1 MEAAVVTNIANL
13 AKERKPVELGGL
25 VYLPNDWKATNPR
38 HTLDEESERPSPL
51 PTAPVFAVSTLGALR
66 DYLKENRDTLNLSQL
81 IVHVESPTR
90 VSVSSVLRANSR
102 DREVFITAT
111 VKDLLV
117 TDGFLGS
124 FKAQEDMVIG
134 LQTRFL
140 PTEARAAVL
149 RVVGTIKEDAVS
161 TSNDDGVT
169 QTVTASAGTVLVG
182 STNLPNPVELQG
194 YRTFRDIKQPTVP
207 YVLRGK
213 KSPHAGAMPSVALF
227 EADGG
232 AWQLG
237 TIADIHNWLKY
248 NLPADVAV
256 LA

>member
-1 MEAAVVTNIANL
+1 MEGTVVTNIANL

-25 VYLPNDWKATNPR
+25 VYIPNDWKVTNPK

-51 PTAPVFAVSTLGALR
+51 PVAPVFAVSTLGALR
-66 DYLKENRDTLNLSQL
+66 DYLKENRDELDSSKL
-81 IVHVESPTR
+81 IVHVETPFR
-90 VSVSSVLRANSR
+90 VSVGSVLRANSR

-111 VKDLLV
+111 VRDLLV
-117 TDGFLGS
+117 ADNFLGT
-124 FKAQEDMVIG
+124 FKSQEEMVIG
-134 LQTRFL
+134 LQTRFV

-194 YRTFRDIKQPTVP
+194 YRTFRDIRQPSVP

-213 KSPHAGAMPSVALF
+213 KGQNGAMPNVALF

-237 TIADIHNWLKY
+237 TIADIHNWLKE
-248 NLPADVAV
+248 NLPAEVAV